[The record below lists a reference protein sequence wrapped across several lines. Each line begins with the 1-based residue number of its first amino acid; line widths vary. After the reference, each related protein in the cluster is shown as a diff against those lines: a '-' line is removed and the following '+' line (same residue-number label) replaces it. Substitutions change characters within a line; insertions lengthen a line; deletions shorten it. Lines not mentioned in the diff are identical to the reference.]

1 MWYCVAQLQSPPP
14 PPERWLHSSPPP
26 LKNEVDFPLGK
37 LVICIVLFSL
47 RLKCHILISLHMT
60 RDYRIYLYVHLDIL
74 QYGRHFAYTHLEISL
89 KLLWRKGEKYLKLN
103 NNQTF

>member
-1 MWYCVAQLQSPPP
+1 MNQFSVVLCSTAAISPPP
-14 PPERWLHSSPPP
+14 PKKDGYIAAPPP

-89 KLLWRKGEKYLKLN
+89 KLLWRKGEKIFKIE
-103 NNQTF
+103 